1 MTRFSRAEKAFR
13 MLLDCVY
20 PCKTKWS
27 RNIMV
32 PCHLGQSGE
41 EHAYEGRPSFCQFFS
56 ILIAALKSQHTATQ
70 RWLLFAKF
78 LDLVW
83 ETYHLVY
90 PKENCPF
97 EGGFEESLKKLFKL
111 NEND

>member
-20 PCKTKWS
+20 SCKTKLS

-41 EHAYEGRPSFCQFFS
+41 EHA
-56 ILIAALKSQHTATQ
+56 
-70 RWLLFAKF
+70 
-78 LDLVW
+78 
-83 ETYHLVY
+83 
-90 PKENCPF
+90 
-97 EGGFEESLKKLFKL
+97 
-111 NEND
+111 